1 MGEGVFFLVLGL
13 GFWGYCFMKVWA
25 DRLNIFEGL
34 GVKVKRNGV
43 KRIKGIWFRILGLG
57 FWAKK

>member
-1 MGEGVFFLVLGL
+1 MR
-13 GFWGYCFMKVWA
+13 VWA